1 MILKTMASEGET
13 KTKFGRQYTF
23 INPSASV
30 GPGTWRLSTID
41 EIASSGGGGG
51 GGSLNDVSGIVP
63 ITSTTVAA
71 GEIDISIDISNL
83 PEKS

>member
-1 MILKTMASEGET
+1 MTLKTMASEGET

-23 INPSASV
+23 INPGATL

-51 GGSLNDVSGIVP
+51 GGSLNDVSGVLP
-63 ITSTTVAA
+63 IKSTTVAA
-71 GEIDISIDISNL
+71 GEVDISIDISNL
-83 PEKS
+83 PEK

>member
-1 MILKTMASEGET
+1 MANQGDT

-23 INPSASV
+23 LNENAAT
-30 GPGTWRLSTID
+30 GPGVWRLSSID

-51 GGSLNDVSGIVP
+51 GGSVNEVSGVEP
-63 ITSTTVAA
+63 ITSTTVGA